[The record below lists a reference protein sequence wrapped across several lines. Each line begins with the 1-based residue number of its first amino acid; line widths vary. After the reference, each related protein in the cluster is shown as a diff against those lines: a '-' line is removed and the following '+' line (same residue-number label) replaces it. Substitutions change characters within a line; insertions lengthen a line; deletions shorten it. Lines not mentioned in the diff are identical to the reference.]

1 LNVVFSRVYLATVAL
16 AVVIV
21 AAPSVQADTLT
32 SALSQT
38 YNNNPTLNAMR
49 AQLRA
54 TDESVPQALSGY
66 RPVLTANAF
75 IGPSYTRGRTSPLQP
90 VSSLTTWGRGVGL
103 TIEQPLFRG
112 FRTQNA
118 VKQAESSVLAG
129 RELLRSTEQDVLLD
143 AVAAYTNV
151 IEQMGIVSLR
161 QQNIAF
167 LQEQQRAAADRLK
180 VGEGTRTD
188 LAQTEAALSQG
199 QTAYDVAVAD
209 LNSAKATYLQIIG
222 VAPKNLTLPAVNM
235 RLLPKSPQAAVSAG
249 QSRHPAIRA
258 ASYNVDTAAFNVK
271 VIEGQ
276 LLPTVSLQG
285 SLAHQDDGSQVGS
298 WGNSASVTANLTV
311 PIYEGGVVY
320 SQTRQAKE
328 TLGQR
333 RIQLDSARDQ
343 VRAAAVSAYG
353 QLEAARASITSAQE
367 QIRASQLALEG
378 VIEEQKVGQRT
389 TLDVLNQQQSLLQA
403 RETLL
408 LAQRAQVFASFTLLA
423 TAGGL
428 SAENL
433 SLAVQ
438 RYEPKQHYQAV
449 RDKWIGL
456 RTPDGR

>member
-1 LNVVFSRVYLATVAL
+1 VVFSRVYLATVAM
-16 AVVIV
+16 AAVIV
-21 AAPSVQADTLT
+21 AAPSVYADTLT
-32 SALSQT
+32 TALSQT
-38 YNNNPTLNAMR
+38 YNANPTLNAMR

-54 TDESVPQALSGY
+54 TDENVPQALSGY
-66 RPVLTANAF
+66 RPVLTGSAYA
-75 IGPSYTRGRTSPLQP
+75 GPSYTRGRTSPLTP
-90 VSSLTTWGRGVGL
+90 VGSQTLWSRGVAL
-103 TIEQPLFRG
+103 TIEQPIFRG
-112 FRTQNA
+112 FRTQNS
-118 VKQAESSVLAG
+118 VKQAESGVLAG
-129 RELLRSTEQDVLLD
+129 REILRSTEQDVLLD

-151 IEQMGIVSLR
+151 IYQQAIVGLR

-167 LQEQQRAAADRLK
+167 LREQQRAAADRLK

-188 LAQTEAALSQG
+188 LAQTDAALSQG

-209 LNSAKATYLQIIG
+209 LNSANATYVQIIG
-222 VAPKNLTLPAVNM
+222 VAPKNLQTPPVNT
-235 RLLPKSPQAAVSAG
+235 RLLPKSAEAAVAAG

-258 ASYNVDTAAFNVK
+258 ASYNIDTAAFNVK

-285 SLAHQDDGSQVGS
+285 QLAQNDDPSQIGG
-298 WGNSASVTANLTV
+298 WNSSATVTANLTV

-328 TLGQR
+328 TLGQY
-333 RIQLDSARDQ
+333 RIQLDVSRDQ
-343 VRAAAVSAYG
+343 VRAAAVSAFG
-353 QLEAARASITSAQE
+353 QLQAARASITSAQE

-403 RETLL
+403 RETLI
-408 LAQRAQVFASFTLLA
+408 LAQRAQVVASYTLLSTTGA
-423 TAGGL
+423 L
-428 SAENL
+428 SAQNL
-433 SLAVQ
+433 SLKVQ
-438 RYEPKQHYQAV
+438 TYQPKQHYEAV

>member
-1 LNVVFSRVYLATVAL
+1 MVFSRVYLATVAM
-16 AVVIV
+16 AAVIV
-21 AAPSVQADTLT
+21 AAPSVYAETLT

-38 YNNNPTLNAMR
+38 YNSNPTLNAMR

-54 TDESVPQALSGY
+54 TDENVPQALSGY
-66 RPVLTANAF
+66 RPVLTGSAF
-75 IGPSYTRGRTSPLQP
+75 IGPSYSRGRTSPQLP
-90 VSSLTTWGRGVGL
+90 VGSSTTWPRGYGL
-103 TIEQPLFRG
+103 TIEQPIFRG
-112 FRTQNA
+112 FRTQNS
-118 VKQAESSVLAG
+118 VKQAESAVLAG
-129 RELLRSTEQDVLLD
+129 REILRSTEQDVLLD
-143 AVAAYTNV
+143 AVTAYTNV
-151 IEQMGIVSLR
+151 IYQKGIVSLR
-161 QQNIAF
+161 EQNIDF
-167 LQEQQRAAADRLK
+167 LREQQRAAADRLK

-188 LAQTEAALSQG
+188 LAQTDAALSQG
-199 QTAYDVAVAD
+199 QTAYDVAIAD
-209 LNSAKATYLQIIG
+209 LNSANATYIQIIG
-222 VAPKNLTLPAVNM
+222 TAPKSLQTPVVNT
-235 RLLPKSPQAAVSAG
+235 RLLAKSAEAAVSAG

-276 LLPTVSLQG
+276 LLPTVSVQG
-285 SLAHQDDGSQVGS
+285 QLAHNDDSSNTGS
-298 WGNSASVTANLTV
+298 WGNSATITANLSV

-328 TLGQR
+328 TLGQY

-343 VRAAAVSAYG
+343 VRAAAVSAFG
-353 QLEAARASITSAQE
+353 QLQAARASITSAQD

-403 RETLL
+403 RETLI
-408 LAQRAQVFASFTLLA
+408 LAQRAQVVASYTLLSS
-423 TAGGL
+423 TGSL

-433 SLAVQ
+433 SLKVQ
-438 RYEPKQHYQAV
+438 RYEPAQHYQAV

>member
-1 LNVVFSRVYLATVAL
+1 M
-16 AVVIV
+16 VIV

-54 TDESVPQALSGY
+54 TDENVPQALSGY
-66 RPVLTANAF
+66 RPVLTGSAF
-75 IGPSYTRGRTSPLQP
+75 IGPSYTRGRSSPLARIG
-90 VSSLTTWGRGVGL
+90 SETTWPRGVGL
-103 TIEQPLFRG
+103 TIEQPIFRG

-129 RELLRSTEQDVLLD
+129 REILRSTEQDVLLD
-143 AVAAYTNV
+143 AVTAYTNV
-151 IEQMGIVSLR
+151 IQQQAIVGLR
-161 QQNIAF
+161 EQNITF
-167 LQEQQRAAADRLK
+167 LREQQRAATDRLK

-188 LAQTEAALSQG
+188 LAQTDAALSQG
-199 QTAYDVAVAD
+199 QTAYEVAVSD

-222 VAPKNLTLPAVNM
+222 VAPKSLSVPPINT
-235 RLLPKSPQAAVSAG
+235 RLLPKSAEAAVSTG
-249 QSRHPAIRA
+249 QSRHPLIRA

-276 LLPTVSLQG
+276 LLPTVSLRGDLQ
-285 SLAHQDDGSQVGS
+285 HQDDPSVTGS
-298 WGNSASVTANLTV
+298 WGNSASITANLTV

-353 QLEAARASITSAQE
+353 QLEAAIASITSAQS
-367 QIRASQLALEG
+367 QVKASQLALEG

-403 RETLL
+403 RETLI
-408 LAQRAQVFASFTLLA
+408 LAQRAQIVASYTLLS

-433 SLAVQ
+433 ALKVQ
-438 RYEPKQHYQAV
+438 RYEPKQHYEAV

>member
-1 LNVVFSRVYLATVAL
+1 LNVLFSRVYLASVAL

-21 AAPSVQADTLT
+21 AAPSAQADTLT

-54 TDESVPQALSGY
+54 TDENVPQALSGY

-75 IGPSYTRGRTSPLQP
+75 IGPSYSRGRGSPLQP
-90 VSSLTTWGRGVGL
+90 VGSATTWGRGVGL

-112 FRTQNA
+112 FRTENS
-118 VKQAESSVLAG
+118 VKQAESAVLAG

-151 IEQMGIVSLR
+151 IEQQGIVSLR

-167 LQEQQRAAADRLK
+167 LREQQRAASDRLT

-222 VAPKNLTLPAVNM
+222 VAPKNLSLPPVNT

-285 SLAHQDDGSQVGS
+285 QLAHQDDSSQIGQWGS
-298 WGNSASVTANLTV
+298 SASITANLTV

-333 RIQLDSARDQ
+333 RIQLDSSRDQ

-353 QLEAARASITSAQE
+353 QLEAARASISSAQE

-408 LAQRAQVFASFTLLA
+408 LAQRAHVVASYVLLA
-423 TAGGL
+423 TAGSL

-433 SLAVQ
+433 GLAVQ
-438 RYEPKQHYQAV
+438 RYEPKQHYEAV

>member
-1 LNVVFSRVYLATVAL
+1 MVFSRVYLATVAM
-16 AVVIV
+16 AAVIV
-21 AAPSVQADTLT
+21 AAPSVYADTLT

-38 YNNNPTLNAMR
+38 YNANPTLNAMR

-54 TDESVPQALSGY
+54 TDENVPQALSGY
-66 RPVLTANAF
+66 RPVLTGNAF
-75 IGPSYTRGRTSPLQP
+75 IGPSYSRGRTSPQLP
-90 VSSLTTWGRGVGL
+90 VGSSTTWPRGYGL
-103 TIEQPLFRG
+103 TIEQPIFRG

-129 RELLRSTEQDVLLD
+129 REILRSTEQDVLLD

-151 IEQMGIVSLR
+151 IYQQGIVGLR
-161 QQNIAF
+161 EQNIDF
-167 LQEQQRAAADRLK
+167 LREQQRAAADRLK

-188 LAQTEAALSQG
+188 LAQTDAALSEG

-209 LNSAKATYLQIIG
+209 LNSAKATYIQIIG
-222 VAPKNLTLPAVNM
+222 VAPKNLSLPAVNN
-235 RLLPKSPQAAVSAG
+235 RLLAKSTEAAVSAG

-258 ASYNVDTAAFNVK
+258 ASYNIDTAAFNVK

-285 SLAHQDDGSQVGS
+285 QLAHQDDSSMTGG
-298 WGNSASVTANLTV
+298 WGNSATLTANLSV

-328 TLGQR
+328 TLGQY

-343 VRAAAVSAYG
+343 VRASAVSAFG
-353 QLEAARASITSAQE
+353 QLEAARASITSAQA
-367 QIRASQLALEG
+367 QIKASQLALEG

-403 RETLL
+403 RETLI
-408 LAQRAQVFASFTLLA
+408 LAQRAQVVAAYTLLS
-423 TAGGL
+423 TMGSL
-428 SAENL
+428 SADNL
-433 SLAVQ
+433 GLKVE

>member
-1 LNVVFSRVYLATVAL
+1 MAA
-16 AVVIV
+16 VIV
-21 AAPSVQADTLT
+21 AAPSVYAETLT

-38 YNNNPTLNAMR
+38 YNSNPTLNAMR

-54 TDESVPQALSGY
+54 TDENVPQALSGY
-66 RPVLTANAF
+66 RPVLTGSAF
-75 IGPSYTRGRTSPLQP
+75 IGPSYMRGTSSPQVP
-90 VSSLTTWGRGVGL
+90 VGSSTAWQRGYGL
-103 TIEQPLFRG
+103 TIEQPIFRG
-112 FRTQNA
+112 FRTQNS

-129 RELLRSTEQDVLLD
+129 REILRGTEQDVLLD
-143 AVAAYTNV
+143 AVSAYTNV
-151 IEQMGIVSLR
+151 IYQKGIVSLR
-161 QQNIAF
+161 EQNIAF
-167 LQEQQRAAADRLK
+167 LREQQRAAADRLK

-188 LAQTEAALSQG
+188 LAQTDAALSQG
-199 QTAYDVAVAD
+199 QTAYDVAIAD
-209 LNSAKATYLQIIG
+209 LNSADATYVQIIG
-222 VAPKNLTLPAVNM
+222 TAPKSLQAPAVNARM
-235 RLLPKSPQAAVSAG
+235 LPKSESATVSSG

-285 SLAHQDDGSQVGS
+285 QLAHSDDTSGTGT
-298 WGNSASVTANLTV
+298 WNDSATITANLSV

-328 TLGQR
+328 TLGQY
-333 RIQLDSARDQ
+333 RIQLDVARDQ
-343 VRAAAVSAYG
+343 VRAAGVSAFG
-353 QLEAARASITSAQE
+353 QLQAARASITSAQE

-403 RETLL
+403 RETLI
-408 LAQRAQVFASFTLLA
+408 LAQRAEIVAAYTLMSTTGA
-423 TAGGL
+423 L

-433 SLAVQ
+433 SLKVQ
-438 RYEPKQHYQAV
+438 TYQPKQHYQAV

>member
-1 LNVVFSRVYLATVAL
+1 MVFSRVYLATVAM
-16 AVVIV
+16 AAVIV
-21 AAPSVQADTLT
+21 AAPSVYAETLT

-54 TDESVPQALSGY
+54 TDENVPQALSGY
-66 RPVLTANAF
+66 RPVLTGNAYV
-75 IGPSYTRGRTSPLQP
+75 GPSYARGRSSSQLP
-90 VSSLTTWGRGVGL
+90 VSSSTTWPRGYSL
-103 TIEQPLFRG
+103 TIEQPIFRG
-112 FRTQNA
+112 FRTQNS
-118 VKQAESSVLAG
+118 VKQAESAVLAG

-151 IEQMGIVSLR
+151 LYYKGIVSLR
-161 QQNIAF
+161 EQNIAF
-167 LQEQQRAAADRLK
+167 LREQQRAAADRLK

-188 LAQTEAALSQG
+188 LAQTDAALSQG
-199 QTAYDVAVAD
+199 QTEYDVAIAN
-209 LNSAKATYLQIIG
+209 LNSANATYVQIIG
-222 VAPKNLTLPAVNM
+222 TAPKSLQIPSVNS
-235 RLLPKSPQAAVSAG
+235 RLLPKSESATVSAG
-249 QSRHPAIRA
+249 QSRHPTIRA

-285 SLAHQDDGSQVGS
+285 QLAHTDDSSLTGSFGD
-298 WGNSASVTANLTV
+298 SATITANLTV

-328 TLGQR
+328 TLGQY

-343 VRAAAVSAYG
+343 VRAAGVSAFG

-403 RETLL
+403 RETLI
-408 LAQRAQVFASFTLLA
+408 LAQRTEVVASYTLMS
-423 TAGGL
+423 TTGSL

-433 SLAVQ
+433 GLKVQ

>member
-1 LNVVFSRVYLATVAL
+1 MVFSRVYLATVAL
-16 AVVIV
+16 AAVIV

-32 SALSQT
+32 TALSET

-54 TDESVPQALSGY
+54 TDENVPQALSGY

-75 IGPSYTRGRTSPLQP
+75 IGPSYTRGRSGPNIPTS
-90 VSSLTTWGRGVGL
+90 SRTTWPRGVGL
-103 TIEQPLFRG
+103 TIEQPIFRG
-112 FRTQNA
+112 FRTQNS

-129 RELLRSTEQDVLLD
+129 REILRSTEQDVLLD
-143 AVAAYTNV
+143 AVAGYTNV
-151 IEQMGIVSLR
+151 LQQQAIVGLR
-161 QQNIAF
+161 EQNIEF
-167 LQEQQRAAADRLK
+167 LREQQRAAADRLK

-188 LAQTEAALSQG
+188 LAQTDAALSQG

-209 LNSAKATYLQIIG
+209 LNSARATYLQIIG
-222 VAPKNLTLPAVNM
+222 VAPKNLTLPVVNT
-235 RLLPKSPQAAVSAG
+235 RLLPKSAEAAVSAG

-285 SLAHQDDGSQVGS
+285 DLSRQDDPSVTGS
-298 WGNSASVTANLTV
+298 WGTSATFTANLSV

-328 TLGQR
+328 TLGQF

-353 QLEAARASITSAQE
+353 QLQAAIASITSAQS
-367 QIRASQLALEG
+367 QVKASQLALEG

-403 RETLL
+403 RETLV
-408 LAQRAQVFASFTLLA
+408 LAQRAQVVAAYSLLA
-423 TAGGL
+423 TAGAL

-433 SLAVQ
+433 GLKVQ

>member
-1 LNVVFSRVYLATVAL
+1 MAA
-16 AVVIV
+16 VIV
-21 AAPSVQADTLT
+21 AAPSVYAETLT
-32 SALSQT
+32 SALSQA
-38 YNNNPTLNAMR
+38 YNTNPTLNAQR

-54 TDESVPQALSGY
+54 TDENVPQALSGY
-66 RPVLTANAF
+66 RPVLTGNAY
-75 IGPSYTRGRTSPLQP
+75 IGTSYSRGRSSSQLP
-90 VSSLTTWGRGVGL
+90 VGSATTWPRSVGL
-103 TIEQPLFRG
+103 TIEQPIFRG
-112 FRTQNA
+112 FRTQNS
-118 VKQAESSVLAG
+118 VKQAESGVLAG
-129 RELLRSTEQDVLLD
+129 REILRSTEQDVLLD
-143 AVAAYTNV
+143 AVTAYMNV
-151 IEQMGIVSLR
+151 IYQRGIVSLR
-161 QQNIAF
+161 EQNIAF
-167 LQEQQRAAADRLK
+167 LREQQRAATDRLK

-188 LAQTEAALSQG
+188 LAQTDAALSEG

-209 LNSAKATYLQIIG
+209 LNSAIATYIQIIG
-222 VAPKNLTLPAVNM
+222 SAPKNLEPPAINS
-235 RLLPKSPQAAVSAG
+235 RLLPKSTEATIAAG

-285 SLAHQDDGSQVGS
+285 QLAHGDDTSNIGS
-298 WGNSASVTANLTV
+298 WGSSATITANLSV

-328 TLGQR
+328 TLGQY

-343 VRAAAVSAYG
+343 VRAAGVSAYG
-353 QLEAARASITSAQE
+353 QLQAARASITSAQE

-408 LAQRAQVFASFTLLA
+408 LAQRAQVVASYTLLSTTGA
-423 TAGGL
+423 L

-433 SLAVQ
+433 ALKVQ
-438 RYEPKQHYQAV
+438 KYEPKQHYEAV